1 MNNDDKIMKI
11 ANHYGMESQ
20 IDIMQEE
27 CAELVQAVSKYKRK
41 NGDNTISHLLEEMAD
56 VSIMI
61 EQVLYLLDIKLKDY
75 GLSAYDGY
83 FEFFDKKLDR
93 QIQRII
99 IQKEAEE

>member
-27 CAELVQAVSKYKRK
+27 CAELVQAVSKYKRGK
-41 NGDNTISHLLEEMAD
+41 DNDFSHLIEEMAD

-61 EQVLYLLDIKLKDY
+61 EQVLYLLDKRMDIE
-75 GLSAYDGY
+75 GLSVYDVY

-93 QIQRII
+93 QIKRI
-99 IQKEAEE
+99 EEEG